1 MLKQIEAKI
10 EEHVQ
15 SILAKESICF
25 YEYQTLVSEF
35 NRLMA
40 KEKEAKLEADNKAW
54 REKMAGTLTEMVCG
68 K

>member
-1 MLKQIEAKI
+1 MLEQIEAKI
-10 EEHVQ
+10 EEHIQ

-25 YEYQTLVSEF
+25 YEYQTLVGEF
-35 NRLMA
+35 NRLKA